1 MSIINILV
9 AIVLILIFLKFV
21 FWFLSYRDRLAKW
34 RQFPGSTSWPVIGH
48 SLEFKTPKDILP
60 QALKYQK
67 QYGLTFRVQLGK
79 VHTLFTADPRL
90 SEIITT
96 SHTLIKKSLGVTF
109 MRNWLGEGLITADNP
124 RWKIHRRLITPTFHF
139 KILEDFVPIFNKNA
153 KHLVNFMKENRM
165 NAEFDVYEDIVLCSL
180 DAICETAMG
189 ISINA
194 LKDGNQSNYVKSVK
208 FMGKILMRRS
218 FSFWKQYDFLFNMS
232 SERKQELKMIDHIRK
247 ITDSVIKT
255 RTEEFRDRNNK
266 KSEDFLGRKNHEAFL
281 DHLLAEL
288 EQNGGIMSHQELRE
302 EVDTFIFSGHHTVS
316 SAISFAIHFL
326 TKHQDV
332 QQRVYDEIIQVYGSE
347 SELTFDKLAELKYLE
362 LVIKETLRLCPSV
375 PLHSRVMTEEVHFD
389 GKIIPKGVH
398 VVLFLYGSHR
408 NDKIFKNPEQF
419 DPDRF
424 LDDNLTKNALF
435 AYLPF
440 NAGPRNCIGQR
451 YAMTKMKCIL
461 SILLKEFRFTK
472 DANFE
477 IQPIA
482 EGVLKSINGVRV
494 KIEQR

>member
-1 MSIINILV
+1 MV
-9 AIVLILIFLKFV
+9 A
-21 FWFLSYRDRLAKW
+21 
-34 RQFPGSTSWPVIGH
+34 
-48 SLEFKTPKDILP
+48 DILP

-153 KHLVNFMKENRM
+153 KHLVNFMKDNRM
-165 NAEFDVYEDIVLCSL
+165 NEEFDVYEDIVLCSL
-180 DAICETAMG
+180 DAICGKIQTLHFYLFLYLLYALLLETAMG

-266 KSEDFLGRKNHEAFL
+266 KSEDYLGRKKHEAFL

-302 EVDTFIFSGHHTVS
+302 EVDTFIFSVS
-316 SAISFAIHFL
+316 QN
-326 TKHQDV
+326 T
-332 QQRVYDEIIQVYGSE
+332 
-347 SELTFDKLAELKYLE
+347 
-362 LVIKETLRLCPSV
+362 
-375 PLHSRVMTEEVHFD
+375 
-389 GKIIPKGVH
+389 
-398 VVLFLYGSHR
+398 
-408 NDKIFKNPEQF
+408 
-419 DPDRF
+419 
-424 LDDNLTKNALF
+424 TKNNLKINVC
-435 AYLPF
+435 F
-440 NAGPRNCIGQR
+440 N
-451 YAMTKMKCIL
+451 
-461 SILLKEFRFTK
+461 F
-472 DANFE
+472 
-477 IQPIA
+477 
-482 EGVLKSINGVRV
+482 
-494 KIEQR
+494 